1 MLKTDPIFLFELFV
15 LKQNKIN
22 IDKQNNVISD
32 NFELPE
38 QNQNSLNNP
47 EIQFYLNQIGLNVC
61 KSLNI

>member
-1 MLKTDPIFLFELFV
+1 LLKTDPIFLFELFV

-47 EIQFYLNQIGLNVC
+47 EIQFHFTSEFKLA
-61 KSLNI
+61 